1 VSQGI
6 SRDRFVVEAV
16 MPPEDH
22 WETTDVVKQ
31 AQDRYVELT
40 LLASG
45 L

>member
-1 VSQGI
+1 
-6 SRDRFVVEAV
+6 

-22 WETTDVVKQ
+22 WETTDVAKQ

-40 LLASG
+40 LLVSG